1 MKTKK
6 IKSSLLCATL
16 IAASVFSIDA
26 AVAAPTGQQYATPEK
41 AVDGFIGAVR
51 TYDLNALSSVFGEEG
66 AAIFVTDNPAA
77 DENERKRFLELYDSQ
92 HQLTKTKSGAMV
104 LTVGSGQAAW
114 PFPIP
119 IVKTKKGWAF
129 DTAAGSDEIFNRR
142 IGRNELQTIQ
152 TCLAIVAA
160 QYEYYTRD
168 RDGDGIREY
177 AQVIRSSPGL
187 HDGLFWPAEAGEP
200 QSPLGVL
207 FAAAAAEG
215 YKAENTGYH
224 GYRYKILSRQGPAAA
239 DGAYDYVVRDNQI
252 GGFAIYAYPASYG
265 ESGIMTF
272 IVNHTGVIYEQDLG
286 ELSETEIGKLST
298 FNPTKDWVRVPD
310 KYLAPIPEE

>member
-1 MKTKK
+1 MKLN
-6 IKSSLLCATL
+6 IKTSLLRATL
-16 IAASVFSIDA
+16 IAASVLSIDA
-26 AVAAPTGQQYATPEK
+26 SFAAPTGQLYTTPEK

-51 TYDLNALSSVFGEEG
+51 SFDVNTLTSVFGKEA
-66 AAIFVTDNPAA
+66 AAIFVTDNTVA
-77 DENERKRFLELYDSQ
+77 DENNRKRFLELYDSQ

-119 IVKTKKGWAF
+119 IVKTKKGWGF

-142 IGRNELQTIQ
+142 VGRNELQTIQ

-160 QYEYYTRD
+160 QYEYYSRD

-187 HDGLFWPAEAGEP
+187 RDGLFWPAEAGET
-200 QSPLGVL
+200 QSPLGEL
-207 FAAAAAEG
+207 FAAAAHEG

-224 GYRYKILSRQGPAAA
+224 GYRYKILSAQGPAAP

-265 ESGIMTF
+265 ESGVMTF
-272 IVNHTGVIYEQDLG
+272 IVNHSGVIYEQDLG
-286 ELSETEIGKLST
+286 EQSETEIGKLST
-298 FNPTKDWVRVPD
+298 FNPGTGWVRVPAKD
-310 KYLAPIPEE
+310 LAPIPEE